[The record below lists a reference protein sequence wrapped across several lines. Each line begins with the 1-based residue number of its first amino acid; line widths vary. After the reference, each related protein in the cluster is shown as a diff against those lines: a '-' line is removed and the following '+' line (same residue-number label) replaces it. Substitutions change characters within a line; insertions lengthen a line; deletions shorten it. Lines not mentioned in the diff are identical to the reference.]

1 MDYNMNVYNK
11 YIDYIFWMK
20 TSHVSKFRDRVSPYV
35 KLGRFGF
42 GLVSGT
48 ITKRP
53 NHGKWIRDELVT
65 LGPAYIKLGQI
76 ASTRK
81 DLFPS
86 YITSELEG
94 LQDNVTPV
102 GFQEMDDVFDSEFG
116 QSTTTYFKTI
126 VREPVACAS
135 IAQVYLATMQNDMQ
149 VVVKIQKPGLMESV
163 AKDLAIIDH
172 MLSFLNKIDVKVV
185 SDLSLLVNECSTNL
199 MSELDFRNE
208 MSNLVVFRGVF
219 SSFDNLQIPR
229 VYSKVTKDKVLIME
243 YLPGTKLNAIT
254 SGNPNVSNNL
264 MVAFLKGLLEHGYL
278 HADPHGGNI
287 ALSPEGKLILYDFG
301 LVARYDEAMILAFRT
316 LVKCFILRQTNEII
330 DCLLTND
337 IIFMYQ
343 SKHAKSH
350 TELSPGE
357 YVVLYELI
365 QYLLEYS
372 KNTDISAVVPK
383 LQQDPYVDASD
394 LPFYFNSKM
403 ILLFK
408 TFTTLEGV
416 CKQLHPEFSYTSLYI
431 NVIQNIIDV
440 DFINSK
446 MMSDMELLMKPMVN
460 DFREQDSYHGIQA
473 AKMSVMSEK
482 FEKHNQWFYVMFVV
496 SMLDLFF
503 F

>member
-1 MDYNMNVYNK
+1 MNV
-11 YIDYIFWMK
+11 
-20 TSHVSKFRDRVSPYV
+20 SKLGESMSPYV
-35 KLGRFGF
+35 KLGRFGV

-48 ITKRP
+48 VTKRP
-53 NHGKWIRDELVT
+53 EHGKWIRNELVT

-86 YITSELEG
+86 SITSELEG

-102 GFQEMDDVFDSEFG
+102 DFLEMDKVFAKEFG
-116 QSTTTYFKTI
+116 QSSTTYFKKI
-126 VREPVACAS
+126 VREPIACAS
-135 IAQVYLATMQNDMQ
+135 IAQVYMATMKNDLQ
-149 VVVKIQKPGLMESV
+149 VVVKIQKPGLVESV
-163 AKDLAIIDH
+163 AQDLEVMRH
-172 MLSFLNKIDVKVV
+172 VLMWFNKIDVKVI

-199 MSELDFRNE
+199 MSELNFRNE
-208 MSNLVVFRGVF
+208 MNNLILFRNAF
-219 SSFDNLQIPR
+219 STFENLQIPR

-254 SGNPNVSNNL
+254 SGNPDVSNEL
-264 MVAFLKGLLEHGYL
+264 MIAFLKGLLEHGYL

-301 LVARYDEAMILAFRT
+301 LVARYETEMIRAFRA
-316 LVKCFILRQTNEII
+316 LVRGFILRQTNDII
-330 DCLLTND
+330 DCLLND
-337 IIFMYQ
+337 EVIFMYQ

-350 TELSPGE
+350 TQLSSNE

-365 QYLLEYS
+365 QYLFEYS
-372 KNTDISAVVPK
+372 NDTDISEVAAK
-383 LQQDPYVDASD
+383 LQSDPYVKASD

-416 CKQLHPEFSYTSLYI
+416 CKQLNPAFSYTSLYTNI
-431 NVIQNIIDV
+431 IQNVINI

-446 MMSDMELLMKPMVN
+446 MMADVELMMKPIMN
-460 DFREQDSYHGIQA
+460 DTKDGEIQT
-473 AKMSVMSEK
+473 AKMNMMSEK
-482 FEKHNQWFYVMFVV
+482 IEKQNHLFYTMLFVI
-496 SMLDLFF
+496 SLMELIL
-503 F
+503 